1 MKVIILGPAPASV
14 VKLHNRYRYRMI
26 IKCKNNKRFRAML
39 KEATNIKL
47 VKDLS
52 FSVDFNPETII

>member
-1 MKVIILGPAPASV
+1 MIDQEIALSM
-14 VKLHNRYRYRMI
+14 LMHNERIYHNLLKRFSFE
-26 IKCKNNKRFRAML
+26 KNNKRFRAML